1 MISCTWH
8 LTHFNVIWTL
18 MMIIQPNCHVFT
30 CIVRAYTSDQTQI
43 FVDALVC

>member
-1 MISCTWH
+1 MISCTWL
-8 LTHFNVIWTL
+8 LTHFNVIWTS

-30 CIVRAYTSDQTQI
+30 CIVHACTSDQTQI